1 MSIDLLD
8 IMPGSPPSTPRVLL
22 VGAYERDNFGDL
34 LFLLVTER
42 YLPDADVVAA
52 APFHADMTAL
62 LDREIPAYGPLLER
76 EPFDAIWTVG
86 GQVGA
91 IDLPRAFRMSA
102 SPGAYRRYLRGSE
115 RRRAAILRRAVGGAP
130 VASPYIPAPVDYPRN
145 AGAVTVVNSTGLA
158 GLRHADPE
166 HRRQVVSV
174 LRGQT
179 FVAVRDRA
187 SSDFLAR
194 RGIAHRLVPDAVHAL
209 GVLAP
214 AEREP
219 DSDVAI
225 VQASR
230 SVLHRLGHATL
241 AARLAASPQLR
252 GLRLRLL
259 PAGTAPGHDS
269 VADYEALA
277 GHLARLA
284 PRTDVAIVD
293 TRRPLELVDHIRR
306 ARVVIGTSLHVRIVA
321 SAYGVPRVTLAK
333 RKPTEYARTWDSD
346 MPFDVSLAG
355 LDHAIEAAVAR
366 AGRPESA
373 ARSDELAR
381 RAHEHLAELADG
393 VMTMARTQTPADAA
407 KRADAR
413 RRRRARSE
421 RPSCRRAE
429 PALV

>member
-8 IMPGSPPSTPRVLL
+8 IMPGSSFPPLTPRVLL
-22 VGAYERDNFGDL
+22 VGAYERDNYGDL

-42 YLPDADVVAA
+42 YLPDAHVVAA
-52 APFHADMTAL
+52 APFRADMTAL

-76 EPFDAIWTVG
+76 ERFDVVWTVG

-91 IDLPRAFRMSA
+91 IDLPRA
-102 SPGAYRRYLRGSE
+102 YRRYLRGSA

-130 VASPYIPAPVDYPRN
+130 VVSPYIPAPVDYPLN
-145 AGAVTVVNSTGLA
+145 AGVVTVLNSAGLA

-166 HRRQVVSV
+166 HRRHVVSV

-214 AEREP
+214 AERDR

-230 SVLHRLGHATL
+230 SALHRLGHATV

-252 GLRLRLL
+252 GLKLRLL

-277 GHLARLA
+277 RQLRRAA
-284 PRTDVAIVD
+284 PRADVAILE

-381 RAHEHLAELADG
+381 RAHEHLAGLADG

-421 RPSCRRAE
+421 RPSCRPAE
-429 PALV
+429 PALA